1 MLLVVKKKKLKV
13 LVSAYACEPGKGSEP
28 GIGWNL
34 AKHMARF
41 HEIWVIT
48 RANNRLTI
56 ENELQDN
63 PVKDLHF
70 LYYDL
75 PSWARFWKKGA
86 KGMRLYYYLWQFG
99 AARAVKNIQKTINV
113 NIGHHVTFGNYWA
126 PSLFIFLKLPFLWGP
141 VGGGESVP
149 LSFWQSVGIRG
160 IIYESIRSFIR
171 RISEF
176 DPFVRLTARRATI
189 ALATSEETAKK
200 LITIGAMRVVVFS
213 QVGLSLKEINALDI
227 NKTVSTQ
234 VKFLSVGR
242 LLAWKG
248 FHLGIKAFASC
259 EFNNCVY
266 WIIGDGPEKNHLKK
280 LVKWFGLTDKVK
292 FYPWQSRSRVLE
304 LLAHANVLIHPSLH
318 ESGGYVSAEAMA
330 AALPVIC
337 LDLGGPAL
345 QVTEDTGFKIV
356 PISPKQTVQQIAK
369 AMQLLEE
376 NIDLRNRMGNLG
388 CKRIRQEF
396 CWEQKAIQ
404 ISKFY
409 NDVHDSHR

>member
-1 MLLVVKKKKLKV
+1 MKYRV
-13 LVSAYACEPGKGSEP
+13 LISAYACEPGKGSEP
-28 GIGWNL
+28 GIGWNIAL
-34 AKHMARF
+34 HMARF

-48 RANNRLTI
+48 RTNNRTAI
-56 ENELQDN
+56 ENELQNN

-70 LYYDL
+70 IYYDL

-99 AARAVKNIQKTINV
+99 AVKAIKKEQDKFNFDL
-113 NIGHHVTFGNYWA
+113 GHHVTFGKYWT
-126 PSLFIFLKLPFLWGP
+126 PSLFIFLKIPFLWGP

-149 LSFWQSVGIRG
+149 LSFWQSLGIRG
-160 IIYESIRSFIR
+160 IIYEFGRSFFR
-171 RISEF
+171 KMSEF

-189 ALATSEETAKK
+189 TLATSEETSNK
-200 LITIGAMRVVVFS
+200 LRKLGVQRVVVFS

-248 FHLGIKAFASC
+248 FHLGIKAFASS

-266 WIIGDGPEKNHLKK
+266 WIIGDGPEKGHLKK
-280 LVKWFGLTDKVK
+280 LVKCFELTDKVH
-292 FYPWQSRSRVLE
+292 FFDWQPRSRVLE
-304 LLAHANVLIHPSLH
+304 LLAQANVLIHPSLH

-330 AALPVIC
+330 IGLPVIC

-345 QVTEDTGFKIV
+345 QVTKDTGFKII
-356 PISPKQTVQQIAK
+356 PISTKQTVQQLAK
-369 AMQLLEE
+369 AMHSLEE

-388 CKRIRQEF
+388 RKRIRKEF
-396 CWEQKAIQ
+396 CWEQKAIM